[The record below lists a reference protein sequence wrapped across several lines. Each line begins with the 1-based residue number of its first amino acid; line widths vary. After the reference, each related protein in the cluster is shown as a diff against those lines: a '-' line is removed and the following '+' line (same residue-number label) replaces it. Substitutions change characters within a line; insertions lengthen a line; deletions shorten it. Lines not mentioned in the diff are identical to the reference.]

1 MTEGAPEQPQ
11 PARGAGGPHHRT
23 TFARAPAAVCHSS
36 GGQAQL
42 TRVTEADTTRPPCA
56 VAGGNAGR
64 VTTVRAG
71 PLRAGVRGPGP
82 LRSRRRL
89 LPALSGHRW
98 LPTPSREPVSLA
110 LPRDPRP
117 EANTPQ
123 DAPNA
128 PQTERLPTCLG
139 SETTGRPAVSAVPAL
154 RAPAAA

>member
-71 PLRAGVRGPGP
+71 PLRG
-82 LRSRRRL
+82 RRQRTG
-89 LPALSGHRW
+89 ATEV
-98 LPTPSREPVSLA
+98 PT
-110 LPRDPRP
+110 
-117 EANTPQ
+117 
-123 DAPNA
+123 
-128 PQTERLPTCLG
+128 
-139 SETTGRPAVSAVPAL
+139 
-154 RAPAAA
+154 AAAPSSEWAPVAAHPFPRACEPGSA